1 MVEQQSPRWL
11 ILDGYEDE
19 PAAFGVPPY
28 VGFHI
33 RYLCGVLEQSNIEY
47 EYLTIDQWRTS
58 VRMNGE
64 DWAKHRL
71 ANIEGFACISG
82 AVVPGKYLRGTPLSL
97 KETRNIIRDLPE
109 GVPSLFGGW
118 AIRGWKQQGWTPLRK
133 NLFLA
138 VQDTDA
144 TLYTY
149 LKTGTWKHTR
159 RTAEQWTLWAQAG
172 AKSKAVTDH
181 PDLGSFEKRGPLTYE
196 VEVYQG
202 CVRYKRGCKFCIEP
216 KKGVPIWRTPEDII
230 EEVRRAHDVGVQHV
244 RLGGMTDTYTY
255 MADGVRELEY
265 PVPNPEPIAKLL
277 HGLRDDERMGIL
289 HTDNGNPSIIAENI
303 EPSEE
308 ITKTLVETLSDGAV
322 LSFGLESADPSV
334 HEANWLNCDPRQ
346 LKSAIQLINKYGAKR
361 GDRGLPKLLP
371 GLNFIAGLNGETEST
386 YQMNLDLL
394 HDIRREGLL
403 LRRINIR
410 QVEGKGFQEIPQK
423 QFSMFKNQVRDTID
437 GPLLEE
443 LFPLGNILSDVHWE
457 AHDGRTRL
465 PSHLTEEHTAE
476 QCRGNSGVTFGRQ
489 IGAYPI
495 LIGVE
500 YHIPLETQSQI
511 IVTGHGARSITGVE
525 IGMDAEKVSQK
536 QLEAIPGIGSKTA
549 WKLIS
554 QRAKQKRKNPH
565 TDAYDSAEEWFEA
578 TSIDWSDN
586 FSIYF
591 SKA

>member
-1 MVEQQSPRWL
+1 MAESHEPAWL
-11 ILDGYEDE
+11 VIDGYEDE

-33 RYLCGVLEQSNIEY
+33 RYLCGVLERANIAY
-47 EYLTIDQWRTS
+47 EYTTIDAWRMYI
-58 VRMNGE
+58 REHGE
-64 DWAKHRL
+64 EAAHQRL
-71 ANIEGFACISG
+71 AKAAGLACIAG
-82 AVVPGKYLRGTPLSL
+82 AVVPGRYLRGTPISL
-97 KETRNIIRDLPE
+97 KETREIIRNLPSAT
-109 GVPSLFGGW
+109 PALFGGW
-118 AIRGWKQQGWTPLRK
+118 AIRGWKQQGWSPLRA

-138 VQDTDA
+138 LQDTDA
-144 TLYTY
+144 TLHAY
-149 LKTGTWKHTR
+149 LHTGTWSHQR
-159 RTAEQWTLWAQAG
+159 RTAEQWTEWAQAG
-172 AKSKAVTDH
+172 ASSKAVTDH
-181 PDLGSFEKRGPLTYE
+181 PDLGSEKRPGPLTYE

-216 KKGVPIWRTPEDII
+216 KKGIPIWRTPEDII
-230 EEVRRAHDVGVQHV
+230 KEVRLAHDAGVHHV

-265 PVPNPEPIAKLL
+265 PVPNPEPIARLL
-277 HGLRDDERMGIL
+277 HGLRDDERLGVL
-289 HTDNGNPSIIAENI
+289 HTDNGNPSIIAEHL

-334 HEANWLNCDPRQ
+334 HEANWLNCDPDQ
-346 LKSAIQLINKYGAKR
+346 LKSAIRLINKHGRVR
-361 GDRGLPKLLP
+361 GERGLPKLLP
-371 GLNFIAGLNGETEST
+371 GLNFIAGLNGESKET

-410 QVEGKGFQEIPQK
+410 QVEGEGFQDIPPE
-423 QFSMFKNQVRDTID
+423 QFSSFKTNVRDTID
-437 GPLLEE
+437 GPLLKE

-465 PSHLTEEHTAE
+465 PSHLGEAHTADVS
-476 QCRGNSGVTFGRQ
+476 RGKAGITFGRQ

-500 YHIPLETQSQI
+500 YHIPLETQSN
-511 IVTGHGARSITGVE
+511 IVITGHGARSITGVE
-525 IGMDAEKVSQK
+525 IHLDHQTMTQK
-536 QLEAIPGIGSKTA
+536 QLEAIPGIGEKTA

-554 QRAKQKRKNPH
+554 QRAKQTSKGRRPFE
-565 TDAYDSAEEWFEA
+565 TAADWFKQ
-578 TSIDWSDN
+578 SSVDWNDE
-586 FSIYF
+586 FSVYF
-591 SKA
+591 SK